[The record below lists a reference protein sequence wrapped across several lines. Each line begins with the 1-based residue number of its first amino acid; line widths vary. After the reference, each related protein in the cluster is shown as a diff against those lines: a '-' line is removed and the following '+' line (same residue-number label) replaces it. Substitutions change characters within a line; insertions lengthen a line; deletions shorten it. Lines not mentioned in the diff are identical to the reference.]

1 MLSGKNTVFGRKTES
16 GGDSISSRRVST
28 NCRGL
33 WLVICVERGLLG
45 SEEKGS
51 VLSPNRPPVRCMDR
65 DTETRSLNGR
75 LYLLVSISFR
85 RYFSTDPV
93 DALLSTLQGTLH
105 LILSDQVTWDG
116 PVQLRCCFLLDAAQT
131 CLQTQTE
138 VLLGC
143 GLKSLFFMM
152 FTTSIYHKVHLNL
165 ISVLLGGPVT
175 VVFLLPLQELAEVF
189 LYQEGC
195 VELSNGDFI
204 LYSQ

>member
-75 LYLLVSISFR
+75 PYLLVSISFR

-143 GLKSLFFMM
+143 GLKSILFMILQAFIIKC
-152 FTTSIYHKVHLNL
+152 TL
-165 ISVLLGGPVT
+165 ISS
-175 VVFLLPLQELAEVF
+175 VFF
-189 LYQEGC
+189 LVG
-195 VELSNGDFI
+195 L
-204 LYSQ
+204 